1 MMRAYLIGAGLLLA
15 VSPAAAQDNSNIEG
29 EVVVTAQR
37 ASADY
42 LSDEQTVVGLRRTAD
57 SAIQPVQFTS
67 DSRDE
72 DMRKREIHAMLEAAI
87 RRADGAGVELVTG
100 EFELTKLTLANFK
113 DLVFGRGQRPDT
125 SEIELYVKASLAGSV
140 GSAQGR
146 IDNFIKAVP
155 PNGRAL
161 LEKNGEITLTI
172 INPDQYRD
180 AIVKLVAED
189 ARSRATI
196 FGPEYAV
203 QVTGIDGQ
211 IFWSQVSG
219 TDVFLYIPYR
229 YTIVPK

>member
-1 MMRAYLIGAGLLLA
+1 MRTYLFAVAMLAGALP
-15 VSPAAAQDNSNIEG
+15 VSAQDNSNIQG

-57 SAIQPVQFTS
+57 SAIQRVKFTS

-87 RRADGAGVELVTG
+87 RRAEGAGVELVTG
-100 EFELTKLTLANFK
+100 DFELTKVTLVNFRELAF
-113 DLVFGRGQRPDT
+113 DSGQRPDT
-125 SEIELYVKASLAGSV
+125 SEIALFVKAGLAGSV

-161 LEKNGEITLTI
+161 IEKTGGITLTI
-172 INPDQYRD
+172 INPDQYREP
-180 AIVKLVAED
+180 IVKLVAAE
-189 ARSRATI
+189 ALKAAAA
-196 FGPEYAV
+196 FGPDYGVEVAGLSE
-203 QVTGIDGQ
+203 QLIWAQASATE
-211 IFWSQVSG
+211 
-219 TDVFLYIPYR
+219 VFLYIPYR
-229 YTIVPK
+229 FTVRPK

>member
-1 MMRAYLIGAGLLLA
+1 MRAYLIGAGLLLA

-146 IDNFIKAVP
+146 IDNFIRRCRPTGA
-155 PNGRAL
+155 RCWRR
-161 LEKNGEITLTI
+161 T
-172 INPDQYRD
+172 
-180 AIVKLVAED
+180 
-189 ARSRATI
+189 ARSR
-196 FGPEYAV
+196 
-203 QVTGIDGQ
+203 
-211 IFWSQVSG
+211 
-219 TDVFLYIPYR
+219 
-229 YTIVPK
+229 